1 MLQESRPNL
10 LPLGIS
16 LQDLLRLPILQ
27 NCKILAGSQG
37 LSNLVTGA
45 ALAGAPDIVAPAHP
59 GELFLVDWTWIE
71 EPPALSTDF
80 IHRLRQLGISA
91 ICLRPAISLPDF
103 SPDFLR
109 EADQLRLPVLQLARG
124 ITLTGVLKGVTDALL
139 ERQAAY
145 LAQTQALDEIV
156 LSLLAEGADL
166 EGIARMLAQ
175 LVDNSVLICDT
186 INGRNAWFL
195 TKRGQSIASLR
206 GNGSLPQPTHRPIHI
221 GDEAY
226 GQIFVYPT
234 DTPITRAHLET
245 VELIARSVSLEIAQ
259 TRNNRNSAKAL
270 DDYFARLLRAT
281 PAKPVKEAHRSPGS
295 WLVLDHV
302 HMVVRIRITGTGDA
316 HNKAPELA
324 MHFEEVE
331 DMFRALEVSCLHVQD
346 GAEHLLLLS
355 APKGKNRLGEA
366 SQLLEQIMEGLQSHA
381 PDLRFQA
388 GYGNPRPGFNGL
400 MQSAKQAQTALR
412 LCANT
417 QDEKSCI
424 LGFHQIGLFRL
435 IYADD
440 PDAEIQAYIQET
452 IGPLLDPKETRN
464 VDYIPVLEAFF
475 QCGGNL
481 KKLSEL
487 TFTHYN
493 TLVYRLKRVKMLTGL
508 DPRVAQ
514 ERFALETAIQLYRL
528 HPQAAGQGM
537 APARSP
543 G

>member
-16 LQDLLRLPILQ
+16 LQDLLHLPILQ
-27 NCKILAGSQG
+27 NSKVLAGSQG

-45 ALAGAPDIVAPAHP
+45 TLAGAPDIVAPAHP

-71 EPPALSTDF
+71 APPALSSDF
-80 IHRLRQLGISA
+80 IYRLRQLGISG
-91 ICLRPAISLPDF
+91 ICLRPAVSLPDF

-109 EADQLRLPVLQLARG
+109 EADQLRLPVIQLARG
-124 ITLTGVLKGVTDALL
+124 ITLAGVLKGVSDALL
-139 ERQAAY
+139 EKQAAY
-145 LAQTQALDEIV
+145 LAQAQALDEVV
-156 LSLLAEGADL
+156 LSLLAGGADL
-166 EGIARMLAQ
+166 VGIARMLSQ
-175 LVDNSVLICDT
+175 LVGNSVLICDT
-186 INGRNAWFL
+186 INGRNARFL

-206 GNGSLPQPTHRPIHI
+206 GKESLPQPTHRPIHV
-221 GDEAY
+221 GDEVY

-234 DTPITRAHLET
+234 DSPITQAHLET

-259 TRNNRNSAKAL
+259 TRNNRDSAKAL
-270 DDYFARLLRAT
+270 DDYFARLLRTAPVE
-281 PAKPVKEAHRSPGS
+281 PAKEAHRSPS
-295 WLVLDHV
+295 PWLVLDHV
-302 HMVVRIRITGTGDA
+302 HMVVRIRISEIGDA
-316 HNKAPELA
+316 HSRPPERAL
-324 MHFEEVE
+324 HFEEVE
-331 DMFRALEVSCLHVQD
+331 DMFRALDVNCLHVQD
-346 GAEHLLLLS
+346 GTEHLLLLN
-355 APKGKNRLGEA
+355 APKGKNRLGEVA
-366 SQLLEQIMEGLQSHA
+366 QLLERIMAGLQRHA

-388 GYGNPRPGFNGL
+388 GYGNPRPGFEGL
-400 MQSAKQAQTALR
+400 LQSAKQAQTALR
-412 LCANT
+412 LCASS
-417 QDEKSCI
+417 QDETSCI

-464 VDYIPVLEAFF
+464 VEFIPVLEAYF

-493 TLVYRLKRVKMLTGL
+493 TLVYRLKRVKELTGL

-528 HPQAAGQGM
+528 HPQAAGQEDLS
-537 APARSP
+537 RNP